1 VHREL
6 PVVHEEG
13 LGSVALLEPSD
24 GLALQP
30 VLQNPKEHVLL
41 AVDVVAEPRLG
52 HADYPLAISPMNV
65 PS

>member
-1 VHREL
+1 M
-6 PVVHEEG
+6 
-13 LGSVALLEPSD
+13 ALLEPSD